1 MPETDSVATCTVAVD
16 RGVWDDAALAAM
28 VAPPVTVSSL
38 PLSSAPGD
46 SQRRVKEARLRQNMP
61 SSRHRRTI

>member
-1 MPETDSVATCTVAVD
+1 MPETDTIATCTVAVD
-16 RGVWDDAALAAM
+16 RGVWADAALAAM

-38 PLSSAPGD
+38 PLAAVPED
-46 SQRRVKEARLRQNMP
+46 LQRRMKEARMRQYMP